1 MKHRELS
8 HRRQPIPAYPMQL
21 RQNTRPVPRRELHGF
36 EFSASIGPHAEIELI
51 RILIAAENRRGT
63 LEIRRYIVGVGDRE
77 RGRIES

>member
-21 RQNTRPVPRRELHGF
+21 RQNTRPVPRRELHRF

-63 LEIRRYIVGVGDRE
+63 LEIRRYIVRVGDR
-77 RGRIES
+77 